1 MKITVLDAATLG
13 EDVDL
18 SDFSKFG
25 ETEIFKLSS
34 PEEVGERIKNTDIA
48 VLNKIKI
55 NRQTVPD
62 TGKLKLICISATGYD
77 NIDLSYCREKNIAV
91 CNVAAYST
99 DSVAQVTVATVLSL
113 YTHLGE
119 YNDYTKS
126 GKYSRS
132 GVANRLLP
140 VYREIAGKTWGIVG
154 CGNIGQ
160 KVKKIAEALGC
171 NVLVNRRSTECTSL
185 SELCVKSDII
195 TVHTPLTEET
205 RGLIGEDEISKMK
218 KDVVLVNEARGA
230 VVDEEAVCR
239 AILEK
244 RIGAFGADVF
254 SVEPYPENHCYH
266 KLSGCEN
273 VILTPHMAWGAFEAR
288 QRCVDEMVKNTES
301 FLKGEKRNRL

>member
-18 SDFSKFG
+18 SGFSKFG
-25 ETEIFKLSS
+25 ETEIFKFSS

-55 NRQTVPD
+55 NKQTVPD

-126 GKYSRS
+126 GKYSKS

-171 NVLVNRRSTECTSL
+171 NVLVNRRSAECTPL
-185 SELCVKSDII
+185 SELCEKSDII

-205 RGLIGEDEISKMK
+205 RGLIGEEEISKMK
-218 KDVVLVNEARGA
+218 KDVVLVNEARGV

-254 SVEPYPENHCYH
+254 SRRTISG
-266 KLSGCEN
+266 KSLLSQ
-273 VILTPHMAWGAFEAR
+273 AFR
-288 QRCVDEMVKNTES
+288 VRKRYFDTSYGMGS
-301 FLKGEKRNRL
+301 F